1 VIRRSAILVLPLA
14 LAACGGPKDGTGTG
28 PATSEAATETVALSG
43 EAIFSQCSACHSID
57 KGGRNGVGP
66 NLHGV
71 VGRAVGSVD
80 GFAYSAALKAKG
92 GNWDAAS
99 LDSFITDPRAT
110 VTGTKMAFVG
120 VKDATQRKALIEYLS
135 AQK

>member
-1 VIRRSAILVLPLA
+1 VIGRAALLVFPLA
-14 LAACGGPKDGTGTG
+14 LAACSGGKD
-28 PATSEAATETVALSG
+28 PAASESTSSEPGAESVALAG
-43 EAIFSQCSACHSID
+43 EAVFNQCKACHTID

-71 VGRAVGSVD
+71 VGRTVASVD

-92 GNWDAAS
+92 GNWDAAN
-99 LDSFITDPRAT
+99 LDAFIADPRGWAP
-110 VTGTKMAFVG
+110 GTKMAFVG
-120 VKDATQRKALIEYLS
+120 VKDAANRKALIEYLA